1 MIKIYSPAFNTYS
14 ELEIAKGTTFATGWR
29 SMPNMDENLQIFA
42 MFFDTETKKI
52 ERVELNGVYDA
63 TDLVKR
69 GRLYDHQEAA
79 VDMTDEAWGALST
92 HLEWKYFEE
101 EKVKLRANKTSPLE
115 ASVAA
120 NEAKTKFKRGDIV
133 QLKPGAKPKI
143 PGVIE
148 GKVVA
153 FFPKPAGSSPA
164 EMKIGVAFSDEMMA
178 DLNGKMTKHKD
189 LKWYGENEIVK
200 MNTTQVADIATRTTI
215 DIETNPAPEPAA
227 LEVGELN
234 VAMNIANNRAK
245 DMIATLKKGAE
256 RCVHFK
262 KFEQSDSYDD
272 EYETDDELI

>member
-1 MIKIYSPAFNTYS
+1 MIKIYSEPFANYS
-14 ELEIAKGTTFATGWR
+14 ELEVAKGTTFATGWR
-29 SMPNMDENLQIFA
+29 AMPNMDENLQIFA
-42 MFFDTETKKI
+42 MFFDTENKKI
-52 ERVELNGVYDA
+52 ERVNLNGVYDA
-63 TDLVKR
+63 TDMVKR
-69 GRLYDHQEAA
+69 GQLYDHQEAA
-79 VDMTDEAWGALST
+79 VDMTDEAWEALRT

-115 ASVAA
+115 AAVAA

-164 EMKIGVAFSDEMMA
+164 EMKIGVAFSDEMIP
-178 DLNGKMTKHKD
+178 DLNGKLTKHKD

-200 MNTTQVADIATRTTI
+200 MNTTQVV
-215 DIETNPAPEPAA
+215 DIETNPAPESVF

-234 VAMNIANNRAK
+234 VAMNIANNRAR

-272 EYETDDELI
+272 EYETDDEF